1 MKKDLSGRLVLDTS
15 ALIELV
21 LSTTS
26 GLKLREALKA
36 ESIETSTT
44 TLNITELRYVLCRKL
59 GSQKANDI
67 VDKLLASGY
76 ITVEDISPLMLE
88 ASMHKCSRAISL
100 CDCFTLALADK
111 SSSAATFARK
121 EKELITEMQKKP
133 FDLKIIFL
141 EDYV

>member
-1 MKKDLSGRLVLDTS
+1 MKKDLSGKLALDTS

-26 GLKLREALKA
+26 GLKLKEALKA
-36 ESIETSTT
+36 ETIETSTT

-76 ITVEDISPLMLE
+76 ITVEDISPLTLE
-88 ASMHKCSRAISL
+88 ASMHKCTRAISL

-133 FDLKIIFL
+133 FHLKIIFL

>member
-21 LSTTS
+21 LSTTA

-36 ESIETSTT
+36 ETVETSTT

-59 GSQKANDI
+59 GRQKANDI

-88 ASMHKCSRAISL
+88 ASMHKCKRAISL
-100 CDCFTLALADK
+100 CDCFTLALAHK